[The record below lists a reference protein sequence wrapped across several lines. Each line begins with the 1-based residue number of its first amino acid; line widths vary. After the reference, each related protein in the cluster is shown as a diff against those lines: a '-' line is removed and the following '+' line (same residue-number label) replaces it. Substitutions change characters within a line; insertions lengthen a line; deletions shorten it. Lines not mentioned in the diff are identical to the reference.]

1 MKYFVFTLVLFVSSF
16 TISQE
21 KFSQEISFIT
31 DNDLYVSAVR
41 DRYYSSGIFLAYRYL
56 SDKRNQSLEKRIIE
70 MKLGQEMYTPY
81 VAVVSNINNHDR
93 PFAGYLYG
101 SFGISRVYKKPQI
114 LNTSIQIGVIGSN
127 SYAEELQEFIHDIY
141 GFKKA
146 VGWEYQ
152 IKNAFAL
159 NFNTEYL
166 KTILKT
172 EKNNF
177 DITWTNN
184 LNIGTVYTNISTAF
198 NARIGLKPLQ
208 KLSNSIAFNTSLNN
222 EKTNS
227 FREVES
233 FFYIKPMLRY
243 AIYDATLQGSFLNK
257 TSVVTKELVP
267 LVFDVELGLKFTANR
282 FNFGYTFKYNTSKS
296 KDLRYTYG
304 HKYGSI
310 IINYLLR

>member
-1 MKYFVFTLVLFVSSF
+1 MKYFIFILVLFVSSF

-21 KFSQEISFIT
+21 KFSQEISFVT
-31 DNDLYVSAVR
+31 DNDLYVSTVR
-41 DRYYSSGIFLAYRYL
+41 DRYYSSGIFLTYRYL
-56 SDKRNQSLEKRIIE
+56 SSRKSKSSEKRILE
-70 MKLGQEMYTPY
+70 WKLGQEMYTPY
-81 VAVVSNINNHDR
+81 KAVVTNISEHDR

-101 SFGISRVYKKPQI
+101 SFGINRIYKKSQI

-127 SYAEELQEFIHDIY
+127 SYAEKLQEFIHDIY

-166 KTILKT
+166 KTVLKT
-172 EKNNF
+172 KKNNF

-184 LNIGTVYTNISTAF
+184 LNLGTVYTNISTGF
-198 NARIGLKPLQ
+198 NARIGFEPLQ

-222 EKTNS
+222 EQNNS
-227 FREVES
+227 FRELES

-243 AIYDATLQGSFLNK
+243 ALYDATLQGSFLNN
-257 TSVVTKELVP
+257 TSLITKELVP
-267 LVFDVELGLKFTANR
+267 LVFDVEIGLRFTANR
-282 FNFGYTFKYNTSKS
+282 FNFGYAFIYNTSKS

-304 HKYGSI
+304 HKYGRI
-310 IINYLLR
+310 TINYLIR

>member
-1 MKYFVFTLVLFVSSF
+1 MKYFIFTLLLFVSSI

-21 KFSQEISFIT
+21 KFSEEISFIT
-31 DNDLYVSAVR
+31 DNDLYVSTVR
-41 DRYYSSGIFLAYRYL
+41 DRYYTSGIFLAYRYL
-56 SDKRNQSLEKRIIE
+56 SNNKKESLEKRILE
-70 MKLGQEMYTPY
+70 WKLGHEMYTPNK
-81 VAVVSNINNHDR
+81 AVVYNINQHDR

-114 LNTSIQIGVIGSN
+114 LNTSIQIGAIGSN

-141 GFKKA
+141 GFNKA

-159 NFNTEYL
+159 NFNAEYL
-166 KTILKT
+166 KTILNT
-172 EKNNF
+172 ERNLF
-177 DITWTNN
+177 DITWTNELN
-184 LNIGTVYTNISTAF
+184 LGTVYTNLSTGI
-198 NARIGLKPLQ
+198 NARIGFKPLQ
-208 KLSNSIAFNTSLNN
+208 KISNSIAFNTSLNN
-222 EKTNS
+222 EQNNS

-233 FFYIKPMLRY
+233 FLYIKPMLRY
-243 AIYDATLQGSFLNK
+243 AIYDATLQGSFLNN
-257 TSVVTKELVP
+257 TSLVTKELVP
-267 LVFDVELGLKFTANR
+267 IVLDIELGLKFTVNR
-282 FNFGYTFKYNTSKS
+282 FNFGYTFIYNTNKS

>member
-1 MKYFVFTLVLFVSSF
+1 MKYIVFILVLFVSSI

-31 DNDLYVSAVR
+31 DKDLYVSTVR
-41 DRYYSSGIFLAYRYL
+41 DRYYTSGIFLAYRYL
-56 SDKRNQSLEKRIIE
+56 SNNKNKSLEKRILE
-70 MKLGQEMYTPY
+70 WKLGQEMYTPY
-81 VAVVSNINNHDR
+81 KAVVTNISEHDR

-101 SFGISRVYKKPQI
+101 SFGINRIYKKSQI

-166 KTILKT
+166 KTVLKT
-172 EKNNF
+172 KKNNF

-184 LNIGTVYTNISTAF
+184 LNLGTVYTNISTGF
-198 NARIGLKPLQ
+198 NARIGFEPLQ

-222 EKTNS
+222 EQNNS
-227 FREVES
+227 FRELES
-233 FFYIKPMLRY
+233 FLYIKPMLRY
-243 AIYDATLQGSFLNK
+243 ALYDATLQGSFLNN
-257 TSVVTKELVP
+257 TSLITKELVP
-267 LVFDVELGLKFTANR
+267 LVFDVEIGLRFTANR
-282 FNFGYTFKYNTSKS
+282 FNFGYAFIYNTSKS

-304 HKYGSI
+304 HKYGRI
-310 IINYLLR
+310 TINYLIR

>member
-1 MKYFVFTLVLFVSSF
+1 MKYFVFILVLFVSSF

-56 SDKRNQSLEKRIIE
+56 SDKKNQSLEKRILE
-70 MKLGQEMYTPY
+70 WKLGQEMYTPY
-81 VAVVSNINNHDR
+81 KAVVSNISEHDR
-93 PFAGYLYG
+93 PFAGYLFG
-101 SFGISRVYKKPQI
+101 SFGINRVYKKPQI

-127 SYAEELQEFIHDIY
+127 SYAEELQEFIHNIY

-152 IKNAFAL
+152 IKDAFAL
-159 NFNTEYL
+159 NFNAEFL
-166 KTILKT
+166 KTVLKM

-177 DITWTNN
+177 DITWTNK
-184 LNIGTVYTNISTAF
+184 LNFGTVYTNMATGF

-222 EKTNS
+222 EQNNS

-243 AIYDATLQGSFLNK
+243 ALYDATLQGSFLND
-257 TSVVTKELVP
+257 TSLVTKELVP
-267 LVFDVELGLKFTANR
+267 LVFDIELGLKFTAYR
-282 FNFGYTFKYNTSKS
+282 FNFGYAFNYNTNKS
-296 KDLRYTYG
+296 QGLRYTYG
-304 HKYGSI
+304 NKYGRI

>member
-1 MKYFVFTLVLFVSSF
+1 MKYFSFILLLFVSLV

-21 KFSQEISFIT
+21 KFSKEISFIT
-31 DNDLYVSAVR
+31 DNDLYVSAET
-41 DRYYSSGIFLAYRYL
+41 DRYYTSGIFFTYSYL
-56 SDKRNQSLEKRIIE
+56 SDKKNQTIEKRIIE
-70 MKLGQEMYTPY
+70 WKLGQEMYTPY
-81 VAVVSNINNHDR
+81 KAIISNINEHDR

-101 SFGISRVYKKPQI
+101 SFGINRVYKKSQI

-141 GFKKA
+141 GFNKA
-146 VGWEYQ
+146 IGWEYQ
-152 IKNAFAL
+152 IKNAVAL
-159 NFNTEYL
+159 NFNAEYL

-177 DITWTNN
+177 DITWINN
-184 LNIGTVYTNISTAF
+184 LNLGTVYTNMSTGF
-198 NARIGLKPLQ
+198 YARIGLKPLQ

-222 EKTNS
+222 EQNNS
-227 FREVES
+227 FREIES
-233 FFYIKPMLRY
+233 FIYIKPMLRY
-243 AIYDATLQGSFLNK
+243 AVYDATLQGSFLDN
-257 TSVVTKELVP
+257 TSLVTKKLVP
-267 LVFDVELGLKFTANR
+267 LVFDVELGLRFTANR
-282 FNFGYTFKYNTSKS
+282 FNFGYIFIYNTKKS

>member
-1 MKYFVFTLVLFVSSF
+1 
-16 TISQE
+16 
-21 KFSQEISFIT
+21 
-31 DNDLYVSAVR
+31 
-41 DRYYSSGIFLAYRYL
+41 
-56 SDKRNQSLEKRIIE
+56 
-70 MKLGQEMYTPY
+70 MYTPY
-81 VAVVSNINNHDR
+81 KATVDNITKHDR

-101 SFGISRVYKKPQI
+101 CFGINRVYKNQQI
-114 LNTSIQIGVIGSN
+114 LNTSVQVGVIGSN
-127 SYAEELQEFIHDIY
+127 SYAKELQEFIHDIY

-159 NFNTEYL
+159 NFNAEYL

-177 DITWTNN
+177 DITWTSNFN
-184 LNIGTVYTNISTAF
+184 LGTVYTNMSTGF

-222 EKTNS
+222 EQNNS

-243 AIYDATLQGSFLNK
+243 AAYDATLQGSFLNK
-257 TSVVTKELVP
+257 ASLVTKELVP
-267 LVFDVELGLKFTANR
+267 LVFDVELGLRLTVNR
-282 FNFGYTFKYNTSKS
+282 FNFGYAFRYNTNKS
-296 KDLRYTYG
+296 NDLRFTYG

-310 IINYLLR
+310 TINYLLY

>member
-1 MKYFVFTLVLFVSSF
+1 MKYFVFILVLFVSSF

-56 SDKRNQSLEKRIIE
+56 SDKKNQSLEKRILE
-70 MKLGQEMYTPY
+70 WKLGQEMYTPY
-81 VAVVSNINNHDR
+81 KAVVSNISEHDR
-93 PFAGYLYG
+93 PFAGYLFG
-101 SFGISRVYKKPQI
+101 SFGINRVYKKPQI

-127 SYAEELQEFIHDIY
+127 SYAEELQEFIHNIY

-152 IKNAFAL
+152 IKDAFAL
-159 NFNTEYL
+159 NFNAEFL
-166 KTILKT
+166 KTVLKM

-177 DITWTNN
+177 DITWTNK
-184 LNIGTVYTNISTAF
+184 LNFGTVYTNMATGF

-222 EKTNS
+222 EQNNS

-243 AIYDATLQGSFLNK
+243 ALYDATLQGSFLND
-257 TSVVTKELVP
+257 TSLVTKELVP
-267 LVFDVELGLKFTANR
+267 LVFDIELGLKFTANR
-282 FNFGYTFKYNTSKS
+282 FNFGYAFNYNTNKS
-296 KDLRYTYG
+296 QGLRYTYG
-304 HKYGSI
+304 NKYGRI

>member
-1 MKYFVFTLVLFVSSF
+1 MKYIVFILVLFVSSI

-31 DNDLYVSAVR
+31 DNDLYVSTVR
-41 DRYYSSGIFLAYRYL
+41 DRYYTSGIFLAYRYL
-56 SDKRNQSLEKRIIE
+56 SNNKNKSLEKRILE
-70 MKLGQEMYTPY
+70 WKLGQEMYTPY
-81 VAVVSNINNHDR
+81 KAVVTNISEHDR
-93 PFAGYLYG
+93 PFSGYLYG
-101 SFGISRVYKKPQI
+101 SFGINRIYKKSQI

-166 KTILKT
+166 KTVLKT
-172 EKNNF
+172 KKNNF

-184 LNIGTVYTNISTAF
+184 LNLGTVYTNISTGF
-198 NARIGLKPLQ
+198 NARIGFEPLQ

-222 EKTNS
+222 EQNNS
-227 FREVES
+227 FRELES

-243 AIYDATLQGSFLNK
+243 ALYDATLQGSFLNN
-257 TSVVTKELVP
+257 TSLITKELVP
-267 LVFDVELGLKFTANR
+267 LVFDVEIGLRFTANR
-282 FNFGYTFKYNTSKS
+282 FNFGYAFIYNTSKS

-304 HKYGSI
+304 HKYGRI
-310 IINYLLR
+310 TINYLIR